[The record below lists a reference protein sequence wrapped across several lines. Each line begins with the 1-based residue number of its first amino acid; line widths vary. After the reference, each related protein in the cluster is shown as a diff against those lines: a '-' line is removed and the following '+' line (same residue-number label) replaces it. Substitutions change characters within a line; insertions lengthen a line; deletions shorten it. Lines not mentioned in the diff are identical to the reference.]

1 MTGGSRQTAMPPRWR
16 GRLVS
21 GTFIALALVLLG
33 RGVEL
38 QLIERE
44 FLQGQAAARHVR
56 VESLPAHRG
65 TITDRNGEPL
75 AMSAPVD
82 SVWAD
87 PAPLLAADG
96 AVRRLAAVLEIGA
109 AGLHEALAARRDRE
123 FVYIRRHL
131 DPQRAAAVMAL
142 DLPGVALRREYRRFY
157 PTGEVSGHL
166 LGFTNIDDH
175 GQEGIELAYNG
186 WLSGEPGAK
195 RVLRDRLGRTI
206 EDVERLREPR
216 PGQDLTLSVDRRL
229 QYIAYRE
236 LKAAV
241 QAHAARS
248 GSLVLLDARSGE
260 VLAMVNQ
267 PAFNPNRRGE
277 ISGGRYR
284 NRAVT
289 DVFEPGSTIKPFTV
303 AAALE
308 TGRYAADTPVDTAPG
323 VMRVGGHQVR
333 DVRDYGELDVAAVIS
348 KSSNVGAARIALD
361 LEPGRV
367 WQVLAAAGLGRPTGA
382 AYPGE
387 AGGHLAP
394 LPPERPIERA
404 TLAFGYGV
412 STSALQLARAYA
424 AIANDGMLPEVRLL
438 AGAGEEAGRR
448 VMSAATAQAVR
459 GMMEGV
465 VRPAGTAPKAAVP
478 GYRVAGKTGTVRKA
492 VAGGYAEDR
501 YVSTF
506 AGMAPV
512 SDPRFVCV
520 VTLDEPRGE
529 HYYAGQVA
537 APVFGAV
544 MAGALRL
551 YNVAPDATPRD
562 TRLVAAGRDGG

>member
-1 MTGGSRQTAMPPRWR
+1 MSPASRSSSTPPVWR
-16 GRLVS
+16 GRLV
-21 GTFIALALVLLG
+21 GAVFVALAGVLLA

-38 QLIERE
+38 QLTDSE
-44 FLQGQAAARHVR
+44 FLQGQAEARHLR

-65 TITDRNGEPL
+65 TITDRHGEPL

-87 PAPLLAADG
+87 PGTLLAAKG
-96 AVRRLAAVLEIGA
+96 GVQELAATLQLDA
-109 AGLHEALAARRDRE
+109 ASLRQALDARSERE
-123 FVYIRRHL
+123 FVYIRRHV
-131 DPQRAAAVMAL
+131 DPELGEAVMDL
-142 DLPGVALRREYRRFY
+142 ELPGVALRREYRRFY
-157 PTGEVSGHL
+157 PTGEVTAHL
-166 LGFTNIDDH
+166 LGFTDIDDR
-175 GQEGIELAYNG
+175 GQEGAELAFND
-186 WLSGEPGAK
+186 WLSGTPGAK
-195 RVLRDRLGRTI
+195 RVLRDRLGRTV

-216 PGQDLTLSVDRRL
+216 PGNELALSLDRRL

-241 QAHAARS
+241 QEHEAVS

-260 VLAMVNQ
+260 VLAMANQ
-267 PAFNPNRRGE
+267 PAFNPNRREE
-277 ISGGRYR
+277 IDGQRYR

-308 TGRYAADTPVDTAPG
+308 SGRYTPSTRVDTAPG
-323 VMRVGGHQVR
+323 VMRVGRHQVR
-333 DVRDYGELDVAAVIS
+333 DVRDYGELDVASVIS

-361 LEPGRV
+361 LELGSV
-367 WQVLAAAGLGRPTGA
+367 WRLLGDAGLGQVTGA

-387 AGGHLAP
+387 ASGHLAA

-412 STSALQLARAYA
+412 SATPLQLARAYA
-424 AIANDGMLPEVRLL
+424 AIANDGALPSVSLL
-438 AGAGEEAGRR
+438 AGGERAEPEP
-448 VMSAATAQAVR
+448 VMSARTAQAVR
-459 GMMEGV
+459 RMMEGV
-465 VRPAGTAPKAAVP
+465 VQPDGTAPAAAVP

-501 YVSTF
+501 YTATF

-551 YNVAPDATPRD
+551 YNVAPDAEPQEA
-562 TRLVAAGRDGG
+562 RLVAAGREGG